1 MIDRALLVVE
11 DTVCCN
17 GGGDG
22 GVLVKGC
29 EAEAIMRSTGSRI
42 GEKKKDQTIKSRRLW
57 ESNPRPHG

>member
-1 MIDRALLVVE
+1 MEMIDRALLVVE

-29 EAEAIMRSTGSRI
+29 EAEAIMRSTGSRR
-42 GEKKKDQTIKSRRLW
+42 GGKKRIKQ
-57 ESNPRPHG
+57 